1 MGLTNGKSSDIILV
15 KYRHTASEVR
25 LLKDKALEK
34 LSKNEL
40 LELML
45 YLRKEYDKLNAENEK
60 LLQKLEDK
68 KSITDRLDRLERQVA
83 ALTGHKLVVEQ
94 PVAEEDHGGR

>member
-1 MGLTNGKSSDIILV
+1 M
-15 KYRHTASEVR
+15 
-25 LLKDKALEK
+25 KDKALEK

-68 KSITDRLDRLERQVA
+68 KSITDRLDRVERQVA
-83 ALTGHKLVVEQ
+83 PLTGHMRVVERS
-94 PVAEEDHGGR
+94 VVEEGHGAR

>member
-1 MGLTNGKSSDIILV
+1 M
-15 KYRHTASEVR
+15 
-25 LLKDKALEK
+25 KDKALEK

-60 LLQKLEDK
+60 SFFKSSKIK

-94 PVAEEDHGGR
+94 PVVEEDHGGR

>member
-1 MGLTNGKSSDIILV
+1 M
-15 KYRHTASEVR
+15 
-25 LLKDKALEK
+25 KDKALEK

-83 ALTGHKLVVEQ
+83 ALTDHKLVVEQ
-94 PVAEEDHGGR
+94 PVVEEDHGSR

>member
-1 MGLTNGKSSDIILV
+1 M
-15 KYRHTASEVR
+15 
-25 LLKDKALEK
+25 KDKALEK

-68 KSITDRLDRLERQVA
+68 KSITDRLDRQVA
-83 ALTGHKLVVEQ
+83 ALTGHKLIVEQ
-94 PVAEEDHGGR
+94 PVVEEDHGGR

>member
-1 MGLTNGKSSDIILV
+1 M
-15 KYRHTASEVR
+15 
-25 LLKDKALEK
+25 KDKALEK

-68 KSITDRLDRLERQVA
+68 KSITDRLDRLERQADGQRRFLIYVQKSGLITTA
-83 ALTGHKLVVEQ
+83 RLFYYLSKLGLK
-94 PVAEEDHGGR
+94 A

>member
-1 MGLTNGKSSDIILV
+1 M
-15 KYRHTASEVR
+15 
-25 LLKDKALEK
+25 KDKALEK

-83 ALTGHKLVVEQ
+83 ALTGHFPFERSQ
-94 PVAEEDHGGR
+94 AGCGAAGSGGRSWRQIARTRC

>member
-1 MGLTNGKSSDIILV
+1 M
-15 KYRHTASEVR
+15 
-25 LLKDKALEK
+25 KDKALEK

-45 YLRKEYDKLNAENEK
+45 YLRKEYDKLNTENEK

-83 ALTGHKLVVEQ
+83 ALTAHKLVVEQ
-94 PVAEEDHGGR
+94 PVVEEDHGSR

>member
-1 MGLTNGKSSDIILV
+1 M
-15 KYRHTASEVR
+15 
-25 LLKDKALEK
+25 KDKTLEK

-45 YLRKEYDKLNAENEK
+45 YLRKEYDKLNTENEK

-68 KSITDRLDRLERQVA
+68 KSITDRLDRLERACPAGA
-83 ALTGHKLVVEQ
+83 AI
-94 PVAEEDHGGR
+94 PPA

>member
-1 MGLTNGKSSDIILV
+1 M
-15 KYRHTASEVR
+15 
-25 LLKDKALEK
+25 KDKALEK

-83 ALTGHKLVVEQ
+83 ALTGLKLVV
-94 PVAEEDHGGR
+94 

>member
-1 MGLTNGKSSDIILV
+1 MVILV
-15 KYRHTASEVR
+15 VAICVFAFSLYQLVR
-25 LLKDKALEK
+25 TMVPYY
-34 LSKNEL
+34 SGG
-40 LELML
+40 
-45 YLRKEYDKLNAENEK
+45 KEYDKLTAENEK

>member
-1 MGLTNGKSSDIILV
+1 M
-15 KYRHTASEVR
+15 
-25 LLKDKALEK
+25 KDKALEK

-45 YLRKEYDKLNAENEK
+45 YLRTENEK

-94 PVAEEDHGGR
+94 PVVEEDHGGR

>member
-1 MGLTNGKSSDIILV
+1 M
-15 KYRHTASEVR
+15 
-25 LLKDKALEK
+25 KDKALEK

-45 YLRKEYDKLNAENEK
+45 YLRKECDKLNAENEK

-68 KSITDRLDRLERQVA
+68 KSITDRLDRLE
-83 ALTGHKLVVEQ
+83 H
-94 PVAEEDHGGR
+94 

>member
-1 MGLTNGKSSDIILV
+1 M
-15 KYRHTASEVR
+15 
-25 LLKDKALEK
+25 KDKALEK

-60 LLQKLEDK
+60 LLQKLEDY
-68 KSITDRLDRLERQVA
+68 KSITDRLDWLELLVA
-83 ALTGHKLVVEQ
+83 ALTGHMLVVEQ
-94 PVAEEDHGGR
+94 SLAEEDHGGR

>member
-1 MGLTNGKSSDIILV
+1 MSVFD
-15 KYRHTASEVR
+15 E
-25 LLKDKALEK
+25 LK
-34 LSKNEL
+34 
-40 LELML
+40 
-45 YLRKEYDKLNAENEK
+45 RENEK

-94 PVAEEDHGGR
+94 PVVDKESIS

>member
-1 MGLTNGKSSDIILV
+1 M
-15 KYRHTASEVR
+15 
-25 LLKDKALEK
+25 KDKALEK

-45 YLRKEYDKLNAENEK
+45 YLRKEYDKLNTENEK

-68 KSITDRLDRLERQVA
+68 KSIT
-83 ALTGHKLVVEQ
+83 
-94 PVAEEDHGGR
+94 

>member
-1 MGLTNGKSSDIILV
+1 M
-15 KYRHTASEVR
+15 
-25 LLKDKALEK
+25 KDKALEK

-45 YLRKEYDKLNAENEK
+45 YLRKEYDK

-94 PVAEEDHGGR
+94 PVVEEDHGSR

>member
-1 MGLTNGKSSDIILV
+1 M
-15 KYRHTASEVR
+15 
-25 LLKDKALEK
+25 KDKALEK

-83 ALTGHKLVVEQ
+83 ALTSWLLSS
-94 PVAEEDHGGR
+94 R